1 MPFVK
6 THTIYIDAPPERVY
20 DYVSD
25 LNNHPA
31 FAHEKME
38 MKAPSGSAPV
48 GTTFESS
55 VKFGTTTAAKGTVV
69 EATRP
74 SRFVFESKD
83 VSGSYRWHFDM
94 KPEGSGTLLSYTQER
109 IKAPLYVLWNQAL
122 LFYPLFGKKMID
134 SALVKIKAAVEGQRA
149 AV

>member
-6 THTIYIDAPPERVY
+6 THTIHIDAPPERVY

-25 LNNHPA
+25 LTNHPS
-31 FAHEKME
+31 FAHEKMV
-38 MKAPSGSAPV
+38 MNAPSGSAPV

-55 VKFGTTTAAKGTVV
+55 VQFGTKTAAKGKVV

-83 VSGSYRWHFDM
+83 ISGSYRWHFDM
-94 KPEGSGTLLSYTQER
+94 KPESGGTKVDYTQE
-109 IKAPLYVLWNQAL
+109 
-122 LFYPLFGKKMID
+122 
-134 SALVKIKAAVEGQRA
+134 
-149 AV
+149 